1 MAQVANTLVV
11 CLPIQVELILE
22 LLLNQ
27 LIKDIIYGG
36 IITYNSSKLVS
47 NTIILK
53 DWLKD

>member
-1 MAQVANTLVV
+1 MLVV
-11 CLPIQVELILE
+11 CLPIQAKLILK

-27 LIKDIIYGG
+27 STKDIIYRG

-53 DWLKD
+53 D